1 MKKSGKKVFCLKV
14 GVAHRTNQRI
24 AQVFEA
30 PLNSRTFYA
39 DAMDG
44 FHFSEAVVYICK
56 THRIR
61 ERVIQE
67 LYDNRQGQK
76 PYRIRDIN
84 LWHGVTMVIL
94 DGYIN
99 QRLIFDKKTKEV
111 KPFREFRGNPVVE
124 AFYSRD
130 PKPKKERAEFVKPK
144 GTGFVGYSKRNGFFR
159 LQLLENGERSW
170 NEIWIHN
177 PDSLRRYRP
186 EGVVSDIRLDDS
198 YHGSA
203 SLLYDYA
210 KFHNLGKVV
219 VDPYS
224 ILENNVGRVPVDI
237 VGAEEDSEEVF
248 FVFNDGG
255 PVVKIYHRYE
265 HGESVSINEVIGDPE
280 DLIGH
285 PLVVSDESDEEP
297 TEKEKAHS
305 DQLDSSTWT
314 FYRFANHGGSLCLR
328 WLGSSNGYYSEAVYI
343 ETLSN
348 EQAAKEMK

>member
-14 GVAHRTNQRI
+14 GVIRRGNHRV

-30 PLNSRTFYA
+30 PLNSQTFYS
-39 DAMDG
+39 DAMEG
-44 FHFSEAVVYICK
+44 FHFSEVVVYICK

-84 LWHGVTMVIL
+84 LWHGVTLVIL
-94 DGYIN
+94 DGHLHH
-99 QRLIFDKKTKEV
+99 RLIFDKKTRNIKLFKES
-111 KPFREFRGNPVVE
+111 RGNPVVE
-124 AFYSRD
+124 AFYARD
-130 PKPKKERAEFVKPK
+130 SKPKKEREEFIKPK
-144 GTGFVGYSKRNGFFR
+144 GTGFVGYSRHDGFFR
-159 LQLLENGERSW
+159 LQLLEKGERSW
-170 NEIWIHN
+170 NEVWIHN
-177 PDSLRRYRP
+177 PDSLRRYRS
-186 EGVVSDIRLDDS
+186 EGVVTDIFIDS
-198 YHGSA
+198 VHSGIA
-203 SLLYDYA
+203 PLLHDYVH
-210 KFHNLGKVV
+210 FHKLGKIV

-237 VGAEEDSEEVF
+237 VGAEEDSDEVF

-255 PVVKIYHRYE
+255 PVVKIYHCYDY
-265 HGESVSINEVIGDPE
+265 GESVSINEVIGEPE
-280 DLIGH
+280 DLIGY
-285 PLVVSDESDEEP
+285 PLVVCDESDEEP
-297 TEKEKAHS
+297 TEEEKAQS
-305 DQLDSSTWT
+305 DQLDRSTWT

-348 EQAAKEMK
+348 EQAAKEMP

>member
-30 PLNSRTFYA
+30 SLNSRTFYA

-44 FHFSEAVVYICK
+44 FHFSEAVVYVCK

-124 AFYSRD
+124 AFYARD
-130 PKPKKERAEFVKPK
+130 PKPKKERAEFIKPK
-144 GTGFVGYSKRNGFFR
+144 GTGFVGYNKWNGFFR
-159 LQLLENGERSW
+159 LRLLEKGERSW

-177 PDSLRRYRP
+177 PDSLKRYKP
-186 EGVVSDIRLDDS
+186 EYVVSDIS
-198 YHGSA
+198 IESTHFGGA
-203 SLLYDYA
+203 SLLYDYVN
-210 KFHNLGKVV
+210 FHKLGKVV

-224 ILENNVGRVPVDI
+224 ILENNVGRVPLKI
-237 VGAEEDSEEVF
+237 IGAEEGSDNVAILF
-248 FVFNDGG
+248 DDDG
-255 PVVKIYHRYE
+255 PALVLRD
-265 HGESVSINEVIGDPE
+265 NEDYSTVNLYDVTGDPG
-280 DLIGH
+280 DLIGY

-297 TEKEKAHS
+297 TAEEKAHEAG
-305 DQLDSSTWT
+305 LDSFTWT
-314 FYRFANHGGSLCLR
+314 FYRFANHGGSMTLR
-328 WLGSSNGYYSEAVYI
+328 WLGTSNGYYAEYVDIDTISP
-343 ETLSN
+343 
-348 EQAAKEMK
+348 EQFNKDYE